1 MVAYQIS
8 NQLQGA
14 ILSDN
19 SETVK
24 EQLTIGADIF
34 TQDEMGN
41 SALHLA
47 VVFGAKQSI
56 IEMLLKHAAKLDS
69 IEIAVN
75 AQNNHDQTP
84 LHLGIIYRQVHALK
98 VLLTPVKGRCFIHV
112 KHGDLSCC
120 LKEQPS
126 PDLFKFQIQ
135 WDLRDENNHTAIDY
149 AQMAFN
155 AYYDRKLDQANN
167 LKVQAIVKLL
177 DDRGLFKQIPVKNT
191 LSLDGR
197 LF

>member
-8 NQLQGA
+8 NKLQDA
-14 ILSDN
+14 ILNDN

-24 EQLTIGADIF
+24 EQLTMGDDIF
-34 TQDEMGN
+34 TQDKMGN

-47 VVFGAKQSI
+47 VAFGAKQSI
-56 IEMLLKHAAKLDS
+56 IEMLLEHAAKLGR
-69 IEIAVN
+69 IEVAVN
-75 AQNNHDQTP
+75 AKNNYEQTP
-84 LHLGIIYRQVHALK
+84 LHLSIIYKQVHALK
-98 VLLTPVKGRCFIHV
+98 VLLTPANGRCFIHL
-112 KHGDLSCC
+112 KNGDLSCC

-155 AYYDRKLDQANN
+155 AYYDRKLDQENS
-167 LKVQAIVKLL
+167 LKVQVIVNLL
-177 DDRGLFKQIPVKNT
+177 DDRGLFKHRAVENR
-191 LSLDGR
+191 LSLDVSG
-197 LF
+197 L